1 MISEEDEMIFKASY
15 MVMYANELTTNIAL
29 ELIDKIKKRKINGG
43 GIGSRVKN
51 LKLELNRY
59 KYRLKDTI
67 KESSGWYAD
76 YSDARDEEMK
86 HHIDV
91 LYYSIHGIVINHRVD
106 NPDILSF
113 AELAR
118 LVSDFAVAI
127 FINVNK
133 FMKRERGSEL
143 QKWMRITGIFG
154 ALEQLSRTL
163 CMNYA
168 HEEVNVNTETV
179 QTAASIFFKRL
190 IGDGVMDA
198 VYVANELNQ
207 DEI

>member
-1 MISEEDEMIFKASY
+1 MITQEDEYLFKASY
-15 MVMYANELTTNIAL
+15 MVMYANELSTNLAT
-29 ELIDKIKKRKINGG
+29 ELIDKIKSRKIVGG
-43 GIGSRVKN
+43 GIGQRVRN
-51 LKLELNRY
+51 LQLELNRY
-59 KYRLKDTI
+59 KYRLKDTV
-67 KESSGWYAD
+67 KESMGWYAD

-143 QKWMRITGIFG
+143 QRWMKIQGIFG
-154 ALEQLSRTL
+154 ALEQLSRAL
-163 CMNYA
+163 CMMYA
-168 HEEVNVNTETV
+168 HEEVNVNTDTV
-179 QTAASIFFKRL
+179 QTAANIFFKRL
-190 IGDGVMDA
+190 IGEGVMDA